1 MEKRSV
7 GRQIWE
13 IVNPILTTMGI
24 TFVVEAIIL
33 SLYFMQD
40 MPELMEVA
48 TNEELFVSKL
58 EEMIASA
65 YQYMVEITAI
75 ASLVTIPVLMFMRK
89 RDARKDKEAG
99 IVQNKKASWYKYFLI
114 AGVSVPL
121 AIVANNIITL
131 SNLAEYSEA
140 YQEATEALFMPSLPV
155 QLVCLGIITPICEEL
170 VFRGLRY
177 KRMRRD
183 RAFVSA
189 MISSALVFGV
199 YHMNLVQMIYATIC
213 GLLLAYLYEKYGSLK
228 APMLAHILMN
238 VVVCVLSDVNA
249 FTWMF
254 SQPIRMALIT
264 IVCAAIGSSVFLAVR
279 RIDEKPD
286 IPETV
291 VEEVEN

>member
-13 IVNPILTTMGI
+13 IVNPILITMGI
-24 TFVVEAIIL
+24 AFVVEAIIL

-114 AGVSVPL
+114 LNS
-121 AIVANNIITL
+121 NINIL
-131 SNLAEYSEA
+131 EK
-140 YQEATEALFMPSLPV
+140 SL
-155 QLVCLGIITPICEEL
+155 I
-170 VFRGLRY
+170 
-177 KRMRRD
+177 
-183 RAFVSA
+183 
-189 MISSALVFGV
+189 
-199 YHMNLVQMIYATIC
+199 
-213 GLLLAYLYEKYGSLK
+213 
-228 APMLAHILMN
+228 
-238 VVVCVLSDVNA
+238 
-249 FTWMF
+249 
-254 SQPIRMALIT
+254 
-264 IVCAAIGSSVFLAVR
+264 
-279 RIDEKPD
+279 
-286 IPETV
+286 
-291 VEEVEN
+291 